1 MLNYPNC
8 DKDVLEQSALLW
20 GDVDGTNVE
29 QGKRGKGMILSGM
42 SMQETFDLLI
52 IKPDLK
58 VEANDPVL
66 FIHRTLTEG
75 DIYFLSN
82 QSGQTITVN
91 PELSNG

>member
-1 MLNYPNC
+1 
-8 DKDVLEQSALLW
+8 
-20 GDVDGTNVE
+20 
-29 QGKRGKGMILSGM
+29 M